1 MILIGEYND
10 FKVSKKVDFGYYL
23 QNDMGE
29 EVLLPKGSL
38 DNNKIEV
45 GDKVEAFVYRDS
57 KDRIIS
63 TLKKPKLT
71 VGKVGY
77 LEVVGQSS
85 IGAFAD
91 FGLERDAFVP
101 IKEQIFKLKTGEKY
115 LFYMYLDKTDRI
127 ALTTK
132 VDAYLDVV
140 QKEEFNSSDEV
151 DAVVYESGYNGTLKV
166 AINRKYR
173 GIILGNEHFEYL
185 YPGQEIKVRIK
196 RIYEDGVI
204 GVTTRK
210 TRLDERDVLSKKIL
224 QHLRANGGFM
234 SFNDKSSPEDIKRE
248 FNTSKNYFK
257 IALGGLMKQK
267 IITQDKEGTR
277 LL

>member
-1 MILIGEYND
+1 MILIGEYNN

-23 QNDMGE
+23 ENEMGE
-29 EVLLPKGSL
+29 EVLLPNSSL
-38 DNNKIEV
+38 NEKKIEV

-57 KDRIIS
+57 KDRVIS
-63 TLKKPKLT
+63 TLKIPSLT

-77 LEVVGQSS
+77 LEVVGQSG

-101 IKEQIFKLKTGEKY
+101 IKEQIYKLKTGEKY

-127 ALTTK
+127 ALTTR
-132 VDAYLDVV
+132 VDNYLEFASP
-140 QKEEFNSSDEV
+140 EEFKTSDEV
-151 DAVVYESGYNGTLKV
+151 EAIVYESGYNGTLKV
-166 AINRKYR
+166 AINRKFK
-173 GIILGNEHFEYL
+173 GILLGNEHFDYL
-185 YPGQEIKVRIK
+185 YPGQAVNARVK

-204 GVTTRK
+204 GITTRK
-210 TRLDERDVLSKKIL
+210 TRLNERDVLSKDIL
-224 QHLRANGGFM
+224 QYLRENGGFM
-234 SFNDKSSPEDIKRE
+234 PFNDKSSPEDIKRT

-267 IITQDKEGTR
+267 LIAQDKEGTR